1 MADHEVYKIDA
12 RKAVTTNIAKLTE
25 AVSAA
30 ENTFITIV
38 LSCQEHNLITPNF
51 SKELRDNFTGKSTQL
66 RATDLINNIET
77 VVGSRPDCLDAFLS
91 ILVNKGGI
99 PGTEAARAVAETY
112 SHDLPIC
119 RDALASDD
127 SALERKRS
135 NEDENSIT
143 FHTCQQL
150 PKASSLVD
158 LLKPCNIS
166 MECLQMKFTDDLLV
180 LLALEGQ
187 TVENVA
193 SYFRMEDY
201 IDKIEEYKSENG
213 KIVSILSMWKET
225 KGRNATYFTVIDVLF
240 LSGQQEIAKSIAV
253 NLQKKYNIPSSPP
266 INAVVPF
273 RPEHSFGNWN
283 EFDASQKER
292 IKNRLRVENKDI
304 IVCFNRTFLDI
315 MKSFKERNVD
325 SDLLRMCLKLELK
338 ALKNP
343 EVISELKNA
352 HSVSDVFDF
361 IDEIGCDWINYHLL
375 DVLACQYGCDKDR
388 QLMNIYV
395 KKLWSYLQR
404 SLYRIPPESFGP
416 VQSPSTSISTYHF
429 VLPVADGID
438 ISGQQLKKI
447 ELLLANKLEIA
458 PFHIQIEIRIGS
470 IIIHFIIDKQV
481 LKDKKDKLALF
492 NKDVYDDDTY
502 YMNVN
507 LLFR

>member
-1 MADHEVYKIDA
+1 
-12 RKAVTTNIAKLTE
+12 
-25 AVSAA
+25 
-30 ENTFITIV
+30 
-38 LSCQEHNLITPNF
+38 
-51 SKELRDNFTGKSTQL
+51 
-66 RATDLINNIET
+66 
-77 VVGSRPDCLDAFLS
+77 
-91 ILVNKGGI
+91 
-99 PGTEAARAVAETY
+99 
-112 SHDLPIC
+112 
-119 RDALASDD
+119 
-127 SALERKRS
+127 
-135 NEDENSIT
+135 
-143 FHTCQQL
+143 
-150 PKASSLVD
+150 
-158 LLKPCNIS
+158 
-166 MECLQMKFTDDLLV
+166 MKFTDDLLV

-470 IIIHFIIDKQV
+470 IIIHFIIDKQ
-481 LKDKKDKLALF
+481 LLRDDDDRTDKLANFKKENKF
-492 NKDVYDDDTY
+492 NDSIYLIDIEWLKHFEKVSVELPKNLHLCGYIDDPASCILQKHSDVLSQIPLSFQIIQLLYTEGAIDKETFDRVENSSGHLVNESFRALCKAVYLDHNKLNTFANVLLRYKDTASIANDILQD
-502 YMNVN
+502 
-507 LLFR
+507 LLVGQDGDKTPPLQVI